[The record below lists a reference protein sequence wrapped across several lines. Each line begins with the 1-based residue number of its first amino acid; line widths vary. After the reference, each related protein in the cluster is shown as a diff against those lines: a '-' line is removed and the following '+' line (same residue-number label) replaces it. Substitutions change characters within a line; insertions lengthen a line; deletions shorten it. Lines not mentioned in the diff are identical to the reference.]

1 MARAVATSML
11 RMPWEKPK
19 WSNVRTHGPRPEPAT
34 RAPPEANEAEYAVR
48 GENVPKDFPY
58 DFTHYAQL
66 QPRREV
72 GAGCFG
78 EGSNQLK
85 DHKRGDDL
93 GRRQA
98 RENLGLPQS
107 RLRCRGK
114 LALLE
119 APPQGPCKPRIP
131 GRGSRGA
138 SHEGERA
145 HEQGQP
151 APRRFQHLTT
161 SRTVTG
167 ISVPKHVE
175 LLFSRPLLD
184 PYTHSCPHYEA
195 TR

>member
-1 MARAVATSML
+1 MSGPMDLDLNPRREL
-11 RMPWEKPK
+11 P
-19 WSNVRTHGPRPEPAT
+19 PRPT
-34 RAPPEANEAEYAVR
+34 KQSMRCEAK
-48 GENVPKDFPY
+48 NVPKDFPS
-58 DFTHYAQL
+58 DFAHYAQL

-93 GRRQA
+93 GPRQA

-107 RLRCRGK
+107 RRRCRGK

-119 APPQGPCKPRIP
+119 AAQQGPCKPRIP